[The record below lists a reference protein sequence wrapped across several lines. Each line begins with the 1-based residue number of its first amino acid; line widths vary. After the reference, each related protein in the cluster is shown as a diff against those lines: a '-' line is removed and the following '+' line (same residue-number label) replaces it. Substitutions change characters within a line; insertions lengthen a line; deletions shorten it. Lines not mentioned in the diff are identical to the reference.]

1 VNIGDRIRIARKAA
15 GLSQEEVARRAGLS
29 LKGMGEIER
38 GDIEDPHISS
48 LTRIARALGVSV
60 GTLLKE
66 EEPALAGKAEAP
78 EETGQPAK
86 ESEEEQRIPS
96 IATSSLEE
104 AIKFTRALKEQREA
118 EIEEVKQGAMPRAH
132 WDFHLE
138 ADNKYLEIIFQA
150 GGFFAFVEEVIARR
164 RMTDFPVQRLCH
176 EFSRHFSDFV
186 KLADEAKA
194 LDHQRQSDIHVEHI
208 KGTVKMEEWMHEQSP
223 ES

>member
-1 VNIGDRIRIARKAA
+1 MQESLGHRLRVMRAER
-15 GLSQEEVARRAGLS
+15 GLSLREAARRAGVVKETIS
-29 LKGMGEIER
+29 DIER
-38 GDIEDPHISS
+38 GHTHPYD
-48 LTRIARALGVSV
+48 V
-60 GTLLKE
+60 TLAKLAKVYDVPLE
-66 EEPALAGKAEAP
+66 ELLEEPALAGKAEAP

>member
-1 VNIGDRIRIARKAA
+1 MQESLGHRLRVMRAER
-15 GLSQEEVARRAGLS
+15 GLSLREAARRAGVVKETIS
-29 LKGMGEIER
+29 DIER
-38 GDIEDPHISS
+38 GHTHPYD
-48 LTRIARALGVSV
+48 V
-60 GTLLKE
+60 TLAKLAKVYDVPLE
-66 EEPALAGKAEAP
+66 ELLEEPALAGKAEAP

-138 ADNKYLEIIFQA
+138 ADNKYLEIIYQA

>member
-1 VNIGDRIRIARKAA
+1 MQESLGHRLRVMRAER
-15 GLSQEEVARRAGLS
+15 GLSLREAARRAGVVKETIS
-29 LKGMGEIER
+29 DIER
-38 GDIEDPHISS
+38 GHTHPYD
-48 LTRIARALGVSV
+48 V
-60 GTLLKE
+60 TLAKLAKVYDVPLE
-66 EEPALAGKAEAP
+66 ELLEEPALAGKAEAP

-96 IATSSLEE
+96 IAASSLEE
-104 AIKFTRALKEQREA
+104 AIKFIRALKEQREA

>member
-1 VNIGDRIRIARKAA
+1 MQESLGHRLRVMRAER
-15 GLSQEEVARRAGLS
+15 GLSLREAARRAGVVKETIS
-29 LKGMGEIER
+29 DIER
-38 GDIEDPHISS
+38 GHTHPYD
-48 LTRIARALGVSV
+48 V
-60 GTLLKE
+60 TLAKLAKVYDVPLE
-66 EEPALAGKAEAP
+66 ELLEEPALAGKAEAP

-96 IATSSLEE
+96 IAASSLEE
-104 AIKFTRALKEQREA
+104 AIRFIRALKEQREA

-138 ADNKYLEIIFQA
+138 ADNKYLEIIYQA

-194 LDHQRQSDIHVEHI
+194 LDHQRQSDIHVEHV

>member
-1 VNIGDRIRIARKAA
+1 MQGSLGHKLR
-15 GLSQEEVARRAGLS
+15 LMRAEHGLS
-29 LKGMGEIER
+29 LREAARQAGVVKETISDIER
-38 GDIEDPHISS
+38 GHTHPYD
-48 LTRIARALGVSV
+48 V
-60 GTLLKE
+60 TLAKLAKVYDVPLE
-66 EEPALAGKAEAP
+66 ELLEEPALAGKDEAP
-78 EETGQPAK
+78 EETGQPA
-86 ESEEEQRIPS
+86 EEPEEEQRIPS
-96 IATSSLEE
+96 VAASSLEE
-104 AIKFTRALKEQREA
+104 AIRFIRALKEQREA

-138 ADNKYLEIIFQA
+138 ADNKYLEIIYQA

-194 LDHQRQSDIHVEHI
+194 LDHQRQSDIHVEHV